1 MLCRGDVSGA
11 GVACS
16 VAGTCRPSAEEFFCL
31 GRSRDTGDAGAAN
44 PDGSRTPPPR
54 GITCGP
60 RFRQLPVR
68 AGDSHQP
75 PGTSPHVQGC
85 GSGLRAG
92 VAVTLAAILWP
103 EPSPATGPRTHVSG
117 DPGSSALS
125 AFGAGAP
132 PAAGSQTRPRRR
144 PAPPL
149 RRKRVASGAVCGP
162 RGVPWPPEARP
173 PAQCRLGLGAE
184 GGPGG
189 DADQVWGAP
198 PASRRASRELAA

>member
-1 MLCRGDVSGA
+1 MCREPCREPASRAPSRGCVGLLLRSFSVSG
-11 GVACS
+11 G
-16 VAGTCRPSAEEFFCL
+16 AGTRETPVPLTRTE
-31 GRSRDTGDAGAAN
+31 AA
-44 PDGSRTPPPR
+44 PHPPR

-85 GSGLRAG
+85 GSGLRAD

-184 GGPGG
+184 GGPGS
-189 DADQVWGAP
+189 DADRVWGAP